1 MPRVKLE
8 LPKEFNFST
17 EVQVR
22 RSDINAGNHVGA
34 DTLLMYTTDAMM
46 VFLRKIGFLES
57 DRKGSG
63 LIMTDAALVF
73 KSQAFYGE
81 TLKIEAALTDFTKK
95 SCSFYYLLTNRETG
109 REIAR
114 VKTTM
119 VFFDY
124 RTQKTIDVPAKF
136 RDSF

>member
-1 MPRVKLE
+1 
-8 LPKEFNFST
+8 
-17 EVQVR
+17 
-22 RSDINAGNHVGA
+22 
-34 DTLLMYTTDAMM
+34 
-46 VFLRKIGFLES
+46 
-57 DRKGSG
+57 
-63 LIMTDAALVF
+63 MTDATLVF

-81 TLKIEAALTDFTKK
+81 TLKIEAAVTDFTKK

>member
-1 MPRVKLE
+1 MTRVKLE

-17 EVQVR
+17 DIQVR

-34 DTLLMYTTDAMM
+34 DTLLRYTTEAM
-46 VFLRKIGFLES
+46 VIFLRKIGFSES
-57 DRKGSG
+57 DRRESG
-63 LIMTDAALVF
+63 LIMTDATLVF

-81 TLKIEAALTDFTKK
+81 IVRIEAAVTDFTRK
-95 SCSFYYLLTNRETG
+95 SCSFYYLLTNGETG
-109 REIAR
+109 REIAH
-114 VKTTM
+114 VKTNM

-124 RTQKTIDVPAKF
+124 KTQKTIDVPAKF